1 MKEQQYSNEP
11 KDCRIMNFREIEHI
25 LQTITNTNNMLE
37 FLTMSNQNYEFI
49 NRKKRWCNR
58 H

>member
-11 KDCRIMNFREIEHI
+11 KDCRIMNSREIEHI
-25 LQTITNTNNMLE
+25 CQTIIDTNNMPQL
-37 FLTMSNQNYEFI
+37 LTMSNQNYEFI
-49 NRKKRWCNR
+49 SKTKRWCSR